1 MRPIRSIPRRYLLP
15 AIAASA
21 LALALGTAAAVQAG
35 TSATAQPS
43 ATACVS
49 GTTVQTADGP
59 VCGTVAS
66 GVSEWLGIPYAAPP
80 VGNLRWRPPQP
91 PAPWS
96 STLQA
101 TAYGSEC
108 AQQFPGFP
116 AGGSENCLFINVW
129 APSGASASAGLPVM
143 VHIHGGGFVIGSG
156 EGDNT
161 LLATTGRE
169 VIVSM
174 NYRLGIFGFLADP
187 AFGAHSGDYG
197 LQDQQAA
204 LRWVQQNI
212 AAFGGNPH
220 NVTIFGESAGGS
232 SVCDQIASPA
242 AAGLFQRAISTS
254 GEYNSLLG
262 SPTSLESQDC
272 KSSLPTQAQA
282 NAAGAG
288 FATSV
293 GCGPGTADVAACL
306 RSVSTAKAETVAG
319 VGYQDGGQGTVAPT
333 IDDST
338 LTMSFRQALRTGHVN
353 RVPVIAG
360 TDRDENLVGDPTT
373 ASAYAQLVR
382 TQYGKYANQVLALY
396 PVSRFDSPYVAFR
409 TVAAD
414 SNTVCPS
421 IVTDQELARHMPVYG
436 YLITD
441 NDIPPYALTGSPLVP
456 APAGAS
462 HVGAWYLNPV
472 SPALDANQQVLQ
484 NQEVAEVTTFARTG
498 NPTASGSPVWPSFN
512 RSGAQMELAPAGDSQ
527 IMPAYVTGAI
537 HHCGFWDSIAP
548 RP

>member
-1 MRPIRSIPRRYLLP
+1 LT
-15 AIAASA
+15 
-21 LALALGTAAAVQAG
+21 LAGGTGAAVRAS
-35 TSATAQPS
+35 TSAGAQPA
-43 ATACVS
+43 ATACAS
-49 GTTVQTADGP
+49 GTNVQTADGP
-59 VCGTVAS
+59 VCGTVVN

-80 VGNLRWRPPQP
+80 VGNLRWQPPQP

-96 STLQA
+96 STRQA

-116 AGGSENCLFINVW
+116 AGGSENCLFIDVW
-129 APSGASASAGLPVM
+129 APSGANASADLPVM

-161 LLATTGRE
+161 LLATTGHE

-187 AFGAHSGDYG
+187 AFGPHSGDYG
-197 LQDQQAA
+197 LMDQQAA

-212 AAFGGNPH
+212 AAFGGDPH

-242 AAGLFQRAISTS
+242 AAGLFQRGISTS

-272 KSSLPTQAQA
+272 KSALPTQTQA
-282 NAAGAG
+282 DAAGAG
-288 FATSV
+288 FAASV

-306 RSVSTAKAETVAG
+306 RSASTSTAETAAG
-319 VGYQDGGQGTVAPT
+319 VGFQDGGQGTVAPT
-333 IDDST
+333 VNGTT
-338 LTMSFRQALRTGHVN
+338 LPLSFRQALRTGHVN

-373 ASAYAQLVR
+373 ASSYAQLVR
-382 TQYGKYANQVLALY
+382 TQYGKYANEVLALY

-421 IVTDQELARHMPVYG
+421 IVTDHELARQMPVYG

-441 NDIPPYALTGSPLVP
+441 NDIPPYALIGSPLVP

-472 SPALDANQQVLQ
+472 SPALDANQQALQ

-498 NPTASGSPVWPSFN
+498 NPTAPGSPAWPSFN
-512 RSGAQMELAPAGDSQ
+512 NSGAEMELAPAGDSQ
-527 IMPAYVTGAI
+527 VMPASDIGAI

>member
-1 MRPIRSIPRRYLLP
+1 
-15 AIAASA
+15 
-21 LALALGTAAAVQAG
+21 LALALGTAAAVRAG
-35 TSATAQPS
+35 TSATAAPS
-43 ATACVS
+43 VTACAS
-49 GTTVQTADGP
+49 GTTVQTADGA
-59 VCGTVAS
+59 VCGTVAG
-66 GVSEWLGIPYAAPP
+66 GVNEWLGIPYAAPP
-80 VGNLRWRPPQP
+80 VGNLRWQPPQS

-129 APSGASASAGLPVM
+129 APSGTSASAGLPVM
-143 VHIHGGGFVIGSG
+143 VHIHGGGFVIGNG

-161 LLATTGRE
+161 LLAKTGNE

-174 NYRLGIFGFLADP
+174 NYRLGIFGFLANS
-187 AFGAHSGDYG
+187 AFGPHSGDYG
-197 LQDQQAA
+197 LEDQQAA

-282 NAAGAG
+282 NAAGAS
-288 FATSV
+288 FAASV

-306 RSVSTAKAETVAG
+306 RSVSTTTAETAAG

-333 IDDST
+333 INDST
-338 LTMSFRQALRTGHVN
+338 LPMSLRQALRTGHVN

-373 ASAYAQLVR
+373 ASAYAQLVQ

-414 SNTVCPS
+414 SNTVCPA
-421 IVTDQELARHMPVYG
+421 IVTDQELARQMPVYG

-441 NDIPPYALTGSPLVP
+441 NDIPPYALTGSPFVP

-472 SPALDANQQVLQ
+472 SPALDADQQTLQ

-512 RSGAQMELAPAGDSQ
+512 RSVSEMELAPAGDSQ
-527 IMPAYVTGAI
+527 IMPAYVIGAI

-548 RP
+548 TP

>member
-1 MRPIRSIPRRYLLP
+1 MA
-15 AIAASA
+15 AIA
-21 LALALGTAAAVQAG
+21 LTLALGTGAAVRAS
-35 TSATAQPS
+35 TSASSQPS
-43 ATACVS
+43 AAACAS

-59 VCGTVAS
+59 VCGIVVS

-96 STLQA
+96 SPLQA
-101 TAYGSEC
+101 TAFGSEC
-108 AQQFPGFP
+108 AQEFPGFP
-116 AGGSENCLFINVW
+116 SGGSENCLFINVW
-129 APSGASASAGLPVM
+129 APSGANGSSAGLPVM

-156 EGDNT
+156 AGDNT
-161 LLATTGRE
+161 LLATAGHE

-174 NYRLGIFGFLADP
+174 NYRLGIFGFLADS
-187 AFGAHSGDYG
+187 AFGPHSGDYG

-204 LRWVQQNI
+204 LRWVQRNI
-212 AAFGGNPH
+212 AAFGGDPR

-242 AAGLFQRAISTS
+242 AAGLFERAITTS

-262 SPTSLESQDC
+262 SPTPLESQDC
-272 KSSLPTQAQA
+272 KSALPTQAQA
-282 NAAGAG
+282 DAAGAG
-288 FATSV
+288 FAAAV
-293 GCGPGTADVAACL
+293 GCGQGTADVAACL
-306 RSVSTAKAETVAG
+306 RAVSAGTAEGAAG

-333 IDDST
+333 INGAT
-338 LTMSFRQALRTGHVN
+338 LPMSFRQALRTGHVN

-360 TDRDENLVGDPTT
+360 TDRDENLAGDPTT
-373 ASAYAQLVR
+373 ASAYAELVH
-382 TQYGKYANQVLALY
+382 TQYGRYADRVLALY

-414 SNTVCPS
+414 SNTVCPA
-421 IVTDQELARHMPVYG
+421 IVTDRELARRMPVYG

-441 NDIPPYALTGSPLVP
+441 NDLPPYSLTGSPFVP

-462 HVGAWYLNPV
+462 HVGGWYLNPV

-498 NPTASGSPVWPSFN
+498 NPTAAGSPVWPSFN
-512 RSGAQMELAPAGDSQ
+512 RSAAEMELAPAGDSQ
-527 IMPAYVTGAI
+527 VMPAFMIGVI
-537 HHCGFWDSIAP
+537 HHCGFWDRIAP
-548 RP
+548 KP